1 MTPPEADF
9 TLGAAAGMAVGVAA
23 MVFTIFNQI
32 KGIIAAP
39 ENPCVYN
46 SFVKMSSTD
55 VLWTCLFFKEC
66 FFVTVPLFYLVLY
79 SVFGVIMLVLS
90 PVKAIYYSTMV
101 KGKGPGAELAY
112 ASLNKAISDAVAQ
125 QANLNGSLLL
135 NLSTTFRC
143 CVILQQLLSRKVS
156 VVCVCV
162 CVQREKREIDK
173 ESGGPCQEAVRESG
187 RRGGQTLEFCGRS
200 HTYVLLTSIAGYRQ
214 MRRSKTSD
222 KL

>member
-9 TLGAAAGMAVGVAA
+9 TMGAAAGMAVGVAA

-46 SFVKMSSTD
+46 SFVKMSSND

-90 PVKAIYYSTMV
+90 PVKVIYYNSMV

-143 CVILQQLLSRKVS
+143 CVVLQQLLSRKVS
-156 VVCVCV
+156 VVCVY
-162 CVQREKREIDK
+162 REKNERERK
-173 ESGGPCQEAVRESG
+173 GGGGGKVMRHRG
-187 RRGGQTLEFCGRS
+187 RVEEEVGTPLNF
-200 HTYVLLTSIAGYRQ
+200 AGACTHMSY
-214 MRRSKTSD
+214 
-222 KL
+222 

>member
-9 TLGAAAGMAVGVAA
+9 TMGAAAGMAVGVAA

-46 SFVKMSSTD
+46 SFVKMSSND

-90 PVKAIYYSTMV
+90 PVKAIYYNTMV

-156 VVCVCV
+156 VVCVY
-162 CVQREKREIDK
+162 REKSKRE
-173 ESGGPCQEAVRESG
+173 
-187 RRGGQTLEFCGRS
+187 RRGGCGGK
-200 HTYVLLTSIAGYRQ
+200 VKRQ
-214 MRRSKTSD
+214 
-222 KL
+222 

>member
-1 MTPPEADF
+1 
-9 TLGAAAGMAVGVAA
+9 MAVGVAA

-46 SFVKMSSTD
+46 SFVKMSSND

-90 PVKAIYYSTMV
+90 PVKVIYYNSMV

-156 VVCVCV
+156 VVCVY
-162 CVQREKREIDK
+162 REKSKRE
-173 ESGGPCQEAVRESG
+173 
-187 RRGGQTLEFCGRS
+187 RRGGCGGK
-200 HTYVLLTSIAGYRQ
+200 VKRQ
-214 MRRSKTSD
+214 
-222 KL
+222 